1 MAKRIAIIQ
10 GHPDPG
16 EAHFCHA
23 LAAAYET
30 AAQKAGHE
38 VRRITVA
45 GLDFPVLR
53 SKTEFETGTPSPDIA
68 QVQADIAW
76 AEHVVLIYP
85 LWLGTMPALLKA
97 FLEQVFR
104 PDFAFDIGTSSTS
117 WKKRLKGKSA
127 RIVITMGMPAL
138 VYRWYFGAHSL
149 KSLERNVLGFS
160 GFGPIRESLVGM
172 VEAKSG
178 KGRERWL
185 RKMAAYGAA
194 GD

>member
-104 PDFAFDIGTSSTS
+104 PDFAFDIGASSTAGRS
-117 WKKRLKGKSA
+117 GSRA
-127 RIVITMGMPAL
+127 RAPGSSSPWACR
-138 VYRWYFGAHSL
+138 RWSIAGI
-149 KSLERNVLGFS
+149 S
-160 GFGPIRESLVGM
+160 GPT
-172 VEAKSG
+172 A
-178 KGRERWL
+178 
-185 RKMAAYGAA
+185 
-194 GD
+194 